1 MASTQSASDY
11 YNRKRASQTKGSIPD
26 GVDIMRA
33 QQIHSELKKN
43 LDSRL
48 TQYKLNYTGFKF
60 PHRVWTLYMLICST
74 LKNFRNY
81 PTKFSSLDMENH

>member
-48 TQYKLNYTGFKF
+48 TQYKLNYTPGSSF
-60 PHRVWTLYMLICST
+60 LIECGHYTCSFVA
-74 LKNFRNY
+74 L
-81 PTKFSSLDMENH
+81 